1 MLLNSPDS
9 SGTPQL
15 RGKCGRA
22 RSIADGGR
30 NACKTRKCGCF
41 TLFAFKSYIEDRNS
55 YITFNYLCTNFNG
68 SKIPEGVLRTIHV
81 LMSNDNSKFIGE
93 GLTYDD
99 VLLVPDY
106 SEVLPREVD
115 IRTKFSRNILINTPI
130 VSAAMDTVTEYELA
144 IAIAREGGIGVIHKN
159 MTIEQQAAQI
169 RRVKRSESGM
179 VQDPVTLHE
188 SALISD
194 ALKLMKDNKIGG
206 IPVVDKN
213 GLLVGI
219 VTNRDL
225 RFEKNLKRPVKEVM
239 TSENIIT
246 TKVTDLKK
254 AEQILQN
261 NKIEKLP
268 VVDKHNKL
276 IGLITYRDIS
286 KIKERPN
293 ASKDDLGR
301 LRVAGALGVTHDTIE
316 RAHALVNAGV
326 DALIIDTAHGHSKG
340 VIDMLKLVK
349 KTFPYIDIIV
359 GNVATAEAGLA
370 LVKAGAD
377 GVKVG
382 IGPGSICTTRVI
394 AGVGV
399 PQLTAVMMVANALKK
414 SGVPVIADGGI
425 RYTGDIP
432 KAIAAGASTVMAGS
446 LFAGVE
452 ESPGDTIIFEG
463 RKFKTYRGMG
473 SLDAME
479 KGSKDRYFQDVED
492 DIKKLV
498 PEGISGRV
506 PYKGTLGEVVYQ
518 LVGGLRAGMGYV
530 GAKNIAALQD
540 AKFIRIT
547 SAGIR
552 ESHPHDIVITR
563 EAPNYSTK

>member
-1 MLLNSPDS
+1 M
-9 SGTPQL
+9 
-15 RGKCGRA
+15 
-22 RSIADGGR
+22 SI
-30 NACKTRKCGCF
+30 
-41 TLFAFKSYIEDRNS
+41 
-55 YITFNYLCTNFNG
+55 
-68 SKIPEGVLRTIHV
+68 
-81 LMSNDNSKFIGE
+81 DNSKFIGE

-99 VLLVPDY
+99 VLLVPAY

-115 IRTKFSRNILINTPI
+115 IRTKFTRNITINTPI

-159 MTIEQQAAQI
+159 MTIEQQAAQV

-179 VQDPVTLHE
+179 VQDPVTLGE
-188 SALISD
+188 DALISD
-194 ALKLMKDNKIGG
+194 ALRLMKENKIGG

-225 RFEKNLKRPVKEVM
+225 RFEKNIKRPVREVM

-246 TKVTDLKK
+246 TKVVDLKK

-268 VVDKHNKL
+268 VVDKNNKL

-316 RAHALVNAGV
+316 RANALVNAGV
-326 DALIIDTAHGHSKG
+326 DAMIIDTAHGHSKG
-340 VIDMLKLVK
+340 VIEMLKLVK
-349 KTFPYIDIIV
+349 KTFPYMDIIV

-377 GVKVG
+377 AVKVG

-399 PQLTAVMMVANALKK
+399 PQLSAVMMVSQALKK
-414 SGVPVIADGGI
+414 TGVPVIADGGI
-425 RYTGDIP
+425 RFTGDIP
-432 KAIAAGASTVMAGS
+432 KAIAAGASTIMAGS

-506 PYKGTLGEVVYQ
+506 PFKGTLGEVVYQ
-518 LVGGLRAGMGYV
+518 LIGGLRAGMGYV